1 MVNNSDVLRAK
12 VTAARQKADDAKAS
26 LASNKSENAVLSTL
40 TKLKTQG
47 RLKGFH
53 VSCEP
58 SLLASDNLADLVLAC
73 RVDWAIWV

>member
-1 MVNNSDVLRAK
+1 VNNSDVLRAK

-53 VSCEP
+53 VSC
-58 SLLASDNLADLVLAC
+58 
-73 RVDWAIWV
+73 